1 MVTEV
6 ATAEGAAARSSRIA
20 FESRPYAPSWLDVVV
35 RAIDAAPGPTWIAYV
50 VIGLAFLLMVNIEG
64 WLAGIPLGAI
74 DPAQSVYALFFM
86 LPLVVYHYQARVAGE
101 AVDSFRPATDL
112 DDAAAAALRYRLTV
126 TPARSALVAS
136 AAAVLLNI
144 GWVMADPAGFQL
156 ANKSVAYV
164 LVRVGSESLL
174 SAAVFVLI
182 FQVLRQ
188 MVTIGGLHRAA
199 THVDLLRPA
208 PVHAFARLTSRTAL
222 GIISFAVLTGLPLPG
237 IPEATW
243 LTTVFAWT
251 LPTILVGAA
260 VFVLPLRGMN
270 RRLVEAKAHW
280 LDDIGRRIHATS
292 DALHRVVDRETTNAT
307 DVDAS
312 RIAQTRLDGMNKA
325 LASLLQERDF
335 VRRLPTWPWDG
346 GTARAVG
353 SAVALPVLLFLIT
366 RALDRVVF

>member
-1 MVTEV
+1 MATEV
-6 ATAEGAAARSSRIA
+6 ETAEGAAARSSRTAI
-20 FESRPYAPSWLDVVV
+20 ESRPYAPSWLDVVV

-50 VIGLAFLLMVNIEG
+50 VIGLAFLLMVNVEG
-64 WLAGIPLGAI
+64 WLAGIPVGAL
-74 DPAQSVYALFFM
+74 DPAQSVYALFFL
-86 LPLVVYHYQARVAGE
+86 LPLVVYHYQARIAGE

-112 DDAAAAALRYRLTV
+112 DDAAAANLRYRLTV
-126 TPARSALVAS
+126 TPARSALLAS
-136 AAAVLLNI
+136 AVAVVINI
-144 GWVMADPAGFQL
+144 GWVAADPAGFQL
-156 ANKSVAYV
+156 SGKSAVYV
-164 LVRVGSESLL
+164 VLRLGSESIL
-174 SAAVFVLI
+174 SAAIFVLI
-182 FQVLRQ
+182 LQVLRQ
-188 MVTIGGLHRAA
+188 MTTIAGLHRAA

-251 LPTILVGAA
+251 LPMILLGAA

-270 RRLVEAKAHW
+270 RRLVEAKTHW

-292 DALHRVVDRETTNAT
+292 QALHRVVDGEATNAT
-307 DVDAS
+307 DIDAS
-312 RIAQTRLDGMNKA
+312 RVAQTRLDGMNKA
-325 LASLLQERDF
+325 LSSLLQERDF

-353 SAVALPVLLFLIT
+353 SAIALPVVLFLIT